1 MTKPQP
7 PSTNPVANARKQW
20 SHKGYPKLADAYMG
34 RYQTAAIFRRFGF
47 LTTLNLMS
55 LQAELVDLEYKFRTA
70 IEHDDT
76 STDAKRDCLS
86 TDFYELRAATPPND
100 KQRQL
105 LKTSRERLKEYR
117 KLNFLQR
124 EQT

>member
-1 MTKPQP
+1 MLSMAKPQA
-7 PSTNPVANARKQW
+7 PSTNPVVNTRKQW

-55 LQAELVDLEYKFRTA
+55 LQAELVNLEHRLRTA
-70 IEHDDT
+70 IERDDT
-76 STDAKRDCLS
+76 SADAKRDCLS

-100 KQRQL
+100 KQREL
-105 LKTSRERLKEYR
+105 LKASREKLKEYR
-117 KLNFLQR
+117 KPNFI
-124 EQT
+124 